1 MMSSCELDG
10 SEGPKFNRKCR
21 KEKDADHISFKNED
35 TANES
40 FENIP
45 TTGQGPSLLLTPVF
59 MFRKSEMLVIEFV
72 PLLFFSCFFFFFP
85 LFFLVAVF
93 LKSITK
99 MCGQLHS
106 WTVPRLCVVPSLVL
120 GLQFNPFFYWFET

>member
-1 MMSSCELDG
+1 MSSCELDG

-45 TTGQGPSLLLTPVF
+45 MTAQGPSLLLTPVF
-59 MFRKSEMLVIEFV
+59 MFRKSNRVCSIIGFFAF
-72 PLLFFSCFFFFFP
+72 FFSFLLYCCF
-85 LFFLVAVF
+85 F

-106 WTVPRLCVVPSLVL
+106 
-120 GLQFNPFFYWFET
+120 